1 MNQNQT
7 TVLIV
12 KNNEIKDIVIPRWGN
27 KFHANGAADVQFTKG
42 YKDGKRVVNIAV
54 QVRDKKTRFQYEGD
68 ADDIQLECSRPISLP
83 AFYAIASNR
92 GKFRASK
99 EARSMMMGR
108 FPAYFYKTYA
118 PDGKL
123 YYAVNVVMGTTDQPI
138 YRKFFLNGYY
148 NVVLEKEIDPEFV
161 FEEYVREHDLDERP
175 VEEEQELFGTYH
187 EPESE

>member
-1 MNQNQT
+1 
-7 TVLIV
+7 
-12 KNNEIKDIVIPRWGN
+12 
-27 KFHANGAADVQFTKG
+27 
-42 YKDGKRVVNIAV
+42 
-54 QVRDKKTRFQYEGD
+54 
-68 ADDIQLECSRPISLP
+68 
-83 AFYAIASNR
+83 
-92 GKFRASK
+92 
-99 EARSMMMGR
+99 MMMGR

-175 VEEEQELFGTYH
+175 VEEEQELFGTYY
-187 EPESE
+187 EPENE

>member
-99 EARSMMMGR
+99 E
-108 FPAYFYKTYA
+108 
-118 PDGKL
+118 D
-123 YYAVNVVMGTTDQPI
+123 VQ
-138 YRKFFLNGYY
+138 
-148 NVVLEKEIDPEFV
+148 
-161 FEEYVREHDLDERP
+161 
-175 VEEEQELFGTYH
+175 
-187 EPESE
+187 